1 MKKWIEVSPYSGIE
15 EDAPA
20 NNAGSGNVSM
30 PPDAVNKK
38 KKKTVID
45 RNMMDARTKI
55 YKQHRTKLEMQRARR
70 EELKKKSKFIEK
82 VKEGTS
88 SEVEA
93 EVEEGVKSKLVA
105 VRKKM
110 QRRMSKL
117 AKSSAFQTKK
127 KKASLRVRDPAK
139 LLMAAR
145 KKVMNQ
151 YRDKVAPDYK
161 SLGIPQ
167 RIVIDNKIRQ
177 MYSKKMEKKAKKLML
192 KMKKTELERV
202 KQARQKLQGKS

>member
-45 RNMMDARTKI
+45 RNMMDARTKM

-117 AKSSAFQTKK
+117 AKSSAFQTNLVQPNIWFSTPTRKTSPSDR
-127 KKASLRVRDPAK
+127 APA
-139 LLMAAR
+139 
-145 KKVMNQ
+145 
-151 YRDKVAPDYK
+151 PT
-161 SLGIPQ
+161 SFPPPEPPPFH
-167 RIVIDNKIRQ
+167 
-177 MYSKKMEKKAKKLML
+177 YSKHKLP
-192 KMKKTELERV
+192 
-202 KQARQKLQGKS
+202 ARH